1 MNKLLPGTLCLLL
14 TTLMPC
20 HAETIVALSSD
31 YQLHSFDS
39 AAPGTFTKIVDL
51 IGIPTDQA
59 LVAMDFK
66 STGALY
72 VITRKGTTITPWQVN
87 PDSGAATAGFNWGN
101 WSGTAF
107 GFDAAPPV
115 GIGAGDTV
123 VVDDA
128 DQLQRLSFDGS
139 LNGAIT
145 MAYDNTTSDGD
156 PVDQHAGNNPA
167 ITALAFSNSF
177 PEAKSTVLY
186 GIDAAPNSLVIVNYN
201 TGQLDT
207 VGPLGVPTGPRCS
220 FDISGTTGTAYA
232 ALSPESG
239 DGATLYTID
248 LGTGA
253 ATSVGTIGGQFQE
266 AGVNIVG
273 LSALPPTRLLN
284 ISTRGR
290 VGTGEDAMIAGFTTV
305 GGAPTRLI
313 IRGLGPSLGAF
324 GISSP
329 LPNPFLSIRDANGL
343 EIASNDNWRTN
354 QQSDIIQSQLA
365 PSNDLESAY
374 IGTFAPGAYT
384 AIVRDLNNASGIG
397 VVEVYKLR
405 DQ

>member
-1 MNKLLPGTLCLLL
+1 MKKLLPVTLYFLIATLL
-14 TTLMPC
+14 PC
-20 HAETIVALSSD
+20 RAETIVALYSN
-31 YQLHSFDS
+31 YRLHFFDS
-39 AAPGTFTKIVDL
+39 ETPGTFTKNVDL
-51 IGIPTDQA
+51 TGIPTDEA

-72 VITRKGTTITPWQVN
+72 LLTRKGTTITLYQAD
-87 PDSGAATAGFNWGN
+87 PDSGVATAGSSGIN

-107 GFDAAPPV
+107 GFDVAPIS
-115 GIGAGDTV
+115 IGAGNTV
-123 VVDDA
+123 IVDDA
-128 DQLQRLSFDGS
+128 DKLQRLGFTGF
-139 LNGAIT
+139 NGAVT
-145 MAYDNTTSDGD
+145 VAYDNTTSDGD

-167 ITALAFSNSF
+167 ITALAFTNNF

-186 GIDAAPNSLVIVNYN
+186 GIDATPNSLVIVNYS

-232 ALSPESG
+232 ALSPGPGS

-253 ATSVGTIGGQFQE
+253 ATSVGTIGGQFQQV
-266 AGVNIVG
+266 GVNLVG

-343 EIASNDNWRTN
+343 EIASNDNWRSN
-354 QQSDIIQSQLA
+354 QESDIFQSQLA

-384 AIVRDLNNASGIG
+384 AIVRDLDNASGIG
-397 VVEVYKLR
+397 VVEVYKLK

>member
-1 MNKLLPGTLCLLL
+1 MKRILIPAFCFLIA
-14 TTLMPC
+14 TLMPC
-20 HAETIVALSSD
+20 RAETIVALYSN
-31 YQLHSFDS
+31 YRLHFFDS
-39 AAPGTFTKIVDL
+39 ETPGTFTKNVDL
-51 IGIPTDQA
+51 TGIPTDEA

-72 VITRKGTTITPWQVN
+72 LLTRKGTTITLYQAD
-87 PDSGAATAGFNWGN
+87 PDSGVATAGSSGINWP
-101 WSGTAF
+101 GTAF
-107 GFDAAPPV
+107 GFDVAPIS
-115 GIGAGDTV
+115 IGAGNTV
-123 VVDDA
+123 IVDDG
-128 DQLQRLSFDGS
+128 DKLQRLSFTGS
-139 LNGAIT
+139 NAAVT
-145 MAYDNTTSDGD
+145 VAYDNTTSDGD

-167 ITALAFSNSF
+167 ITALAFTNNF

-186 GIDAAPNSLVIVNYN
+186 GIDATPNSLVIVNYN

-232 ALSPESG
+232 ALSPGTSG

-253 ATSVGTIGGQFQE
+253 ATSVGTIGGQIQQIG
-266 AGVNIVG
+266 ANLVG

-290 VGTGEDAMIAGFTTV
+290 VGAGEDAMIAGFTTV

-329 LPNPFLSIRDANGL
+329 LPNPFLSIRDANGI
-343 EIASNDNWRTN
+343 EIASNDDWKTN
-354 QQSDIIQSQLA
+354 QEFDILQSGLS

-374 IGTFAPGAYT
+374 IGTFTPGAYT

>member
-1 MNKLLPGTLCLLL
+1 MKKLIFSIVCLVI

-20 HAETIVALSSD
+20 RAETIVALYSN
-31 YQLHSFDS
+31 YRLRYFDS
-39 AAPGTFTKIVDL
+39 AAPGTFTKSVDL
-51 IGIPTDQA
+51 TGIPADEA
-59 LVAMDFK
+59 PAGLDFL
-66 STGALY
+66 STGGLL
-72 VITRKGTTITPWQVN
+72 VLTSKGTKTSIYRVN
-87 PDSGAATAGFNWGN
+87 PDSGVATPFVTDLGGWT
-101 WSGTAF
+101 GTVF
-107 GFDAAPPV
+107 GFDAAPID
-115 GIGAGDTV
+115 IGSGDNII
-123 VVDDA
+123 VDDT
-128 DQLQRLSFDGS
+128 DQLVQVGDGLSAGK
-139 LNGAIT
+139 T

-156 PVDQHAGNNPA
+156 PVDQHAGANPA
-167 ITALAFSNSF
+167 VTAVAFSNNF
-177 PEAKSTVLY
+177 PEAKSSVLY
-186 GIDAAPNSLVIVNYN
+186 GIDTTPNCLVVVNYK

-207 VGPLGVPTGPRCS
+207 VGPLGAPTGTRCS

-232 ALSPESG
+232 ALSPGTGG

-253 ATSVGTIGGQFQE
+253 ATSVGTIGGQIQQV
-266 AGVNIVG
+266 GVNLVG

-290 VGTGEDAMIAGFTTV
+290 VGTGEDAMIAGFTTA

-329 LPNPFLSIRDANGL
+329 LPNPFLSIRNANGL
-343 EIASNDNWRTN
+343 EIASNDDWKTN
-354 QQSDIIQSQLA
+354 QEFDILQSGLS